1 MQVVSPF
8 LVFPSTGWWMQ
19 VIDAHTLTLDGAE
32 HYVKMTDRNRYRI
45 AGANNTVLLTVPLT
59 HGREQRVAMNNVR
72 IANDYRWQIQHWR
85 TIVSAYNRS
94 PFFSYYEPE
103 LARMYEEEYTHLTQ
117 FCRATIEWTRKQL
130 KLPFA
135 IEETTTWQPE
145 YPGLT
150 DLRHVRTYDAG
161 THTYYQVFA
170 ERFGFIPGLSILDLL
185 FSEGPHAV
193 AWLRAARTQ

>member
-1 MQVVSPF
+1 MK
-8 LVFPSTGWWMQ
+8 
-19 VIDAHTLTLDGAE
+19 VIDANTLTLDGAE

-103 LARMYEEEYTHLTQ
+103 LARLYEKEYTHLTQ
-117 FCRATIEWTRKQL
+117 FCRDTIEWTRKQL

-135 IEETTTWQPE
+135 IEETTIWQPE
-145 YPGLT
+145 YPGLADMRNT
-150 DLRHVRTYDAG
+150 RAYDAG

-185 FSEGPHAV
+185 FSEGPHAA
-193 AWLRAARTQ
+193 AWLRAAQS